1 MIRMIV
7 DCDPGHDDAIALMV
21 AHRWA
26 EVVAVTTVSGNL
38 PVAAT
43 TENALLVMALLG
55 VETPVYAGAH
65 RPLIAEPRH
74 AAHVHGKSGLDGA
87 PRFDHKRTVAD
98 GHAVDKLFEL
108 ADADTWVVA
117 LGPLTNL
124 AHAIERDPSW
134 PRRIAGISLM
144 GGSTSFGNATRVA
157 EFNVWADAEA
167 AARVF
172 SCGANIIQCGLNLT
186 HQLCTDAAT
195 VERLREAAAP
205 CATFAADILEAL
217 HERLRELVGRN
228 DAPLHDPCAVLALTH
243 PHLIETQPR
252 GVSVETHG
260 ELTRG
265 MTVTDERTSRRRD
278 APNVNVA
285 YRIDAER
292 AMDVV
297 LETLTA

>member
-7 DCDPGHDDAIALMV
+7 DCDPGHDDAIALML

-26 EVVAVTTVSGNL
+26 DVRAVTTVSGNAPL
-38 PVAAT
+38 AAT

-55 VETPVYAGAH
+55 ADAPVYAGAD
-65 RPLIAEPRH
+65 RPLVAEARH
-74 AAHVHGKSGLDGA
+74 ATAVHGESGLEGA
-87 PRFDHKRTVAD
+87 RRFDHGRAVAD
-98 GHAVDKLFEL
+98 GHAVDQLIAL

-124 AHAIERDPSW
+124 ALAIERDPSW
-134 PRRIAGISLM
+134 PQRVAGISLM
-144 GGSTSFGNATRVA
+144 GGSTSFGNVTRVA
-157 EFNVWADAEA
+157 EFNIWADPEA

-172 SCGANIIQCGLNLT
+172 GCGANIIQCGLNLT
-186 HQLCTDAAT
+186 HQLCTDGAT
-195 VERLREAAAP
+195 TQRLSARGTAVAS
-205 CATFAADILEAL
+205 FAADILASL
-217 HERLRELVGRN
+217 HERLRQLAGRD

-243 PHLIETQPR
+243 PHLMETASR
-252 GVSVETHG
+252 AVSVELRG
-260 ELTRG
+260 DLTRG

-292 AMDVV
+292 ATDVV
-297 LETLTA
+297 LEALLA